1 MTIDAAAHATGRS
14 GRTPRTA
21 MRWIA
26 RALLAIWTA
35 FWLWFN
41 VASMIGETDGQIH
54 HLRMALIT
62 LGVAIA
68 AWRWPRAG
76 GAVLMLAGVLAAL
89 AFPNVAAISLLALP
103 AVVVGALLM
112 LSR

>member
-1 MTIDAAAHATGRS
+1 
-14 GRTPRTA
+14 
-21 MRWIA
+21 
-26 RALLAIWTA
+26 
-35 FWLWFN
+35 
-41 VASMIGETDGQIH
+41 
-54 HLRMALIT
+54 MALIT

-103 AVVVGALLM
+103 VVVGALLM
-112 LSR
+112 LSK